1 MEEEQDHLHSPPT
14 QEQLIKLARR
24 GALDIS
30 ALERALKITGHT
42 PSRAMWVRFLDVLLL
57 ILSAGFLVSGIFF
70 FFAFNWT
77 SMNRFVKLGLLEAG
91 MLIAVGV
98 AFWRGLS
105 QLSGKIALGV
115 SALLVGALLAVYG
128 QIYQT
133 GADSYELFLGWALL
147 ITGWV
152 LIGKFTPLWFF
163 WILLFNVGL
172 PLYWEQ
178 LIGDIEGRLYLLI
191 FLLNAGAI
199 LAWEIAHRY
208 RIEWLKSPWAPRLL
222 SILAFAALVVP
233 TMLVIF
239 ESWYKYDRLLILML
253 ILFLGTS
260 ATVLYTYSQIRLDL
274 FMLTVCAFSL
284 IITFNSWIS
293 QVLGF
298 EIGTLFIL
306 AFLFIGQAALVTTWF
321 RRIARSWEAKNHG

>member
-1 MEEEQDHLHSPPT
+1 
-14 QEQLIKLARR
+14 
-24 GALDIS
+24 
-30 ALERALKITGHT
+30 
-42 PSRAMWVRFLDVLLL
+42 
-57 ILSAGFLVSGIFF
+57 
-70 FFAFNWT
+70 
-77 SMNRFVKLGLLEAG
+77 
-91 MLIAVGV
+91 
-98 AFWRGLS
+98 
-105 QLSGKIALGV
+105 
-115 SALLVGALLAVYG
+115 LLVGALLAVYG